1 VGGAPVIAADEFTDL
16 AVVHTLGSTYVEAV

>member
-1 VGGAPVIAADEFTDL
+1 VIAADEFTDL